1 LEEDYISIKHGPRFE
16 GMPST
21 IGMFGAIGFIIYGSW
36 LISEDLASALVMY
49 FIAIVCIFIFLD
61 FRGVNIDFK
70 RNRIRQYRNMLMI
83 RHGKWE
89 TLSDFKKVSL
99 TLEQFKTMSASSLI
113 SQSFNSKSHDSYFVI
128 LEGEEG
134 IIPFEIGEYEA
145 HSSAKSTMK
154 WMADKLNIPSEDL
167 YGERKKK
174 AAKIQSGRRKT
185 GRRN

>member
-1 LEEDYISIKHGPRFE
+1 
-16 GMPST
+16 
-21 IGMFGAIGFIIYGSW
+21 MFGAIGFTIYGSW
-36 LISEDLASALVMY
+36 LISGDLIPALAMY

-70 RNRIRQYRNMLMI
+70 NNRIRQYRNMLMI
-83 RHGKWE
+83 RYGKWE
-89 TLSDFKKVSL
+89 TLSDFTKVSL

-134 IIPFEIGEYEA
+134 IIPFEIGEYES

-154 WMADKLNIPSEDL
+154 WMTEKLNIPSEDL
-167 YGERKKK
+167 YCKRKKK
-174 AAKIQSGRRKT
+174 ASKILSGKRKT
-185 GRRN
+185 GRKN

>member
-1 LEEDYISIKHGPRFE
+1 MLRDLEADYITIKHGPRFE

-21 IGMFGAIGFIIYGSW
+21 IGMFGAIGCIIYGSW
-36 LISEDLASALVMY
+36 LIGEDVISALVMY
-49 FIAIVCIFIFLD
+49 FIAIVCAFIFFD

-89 TLSDFKKVSL
+89 SLSDFNKVSL
-99 TLEQFKTMSASSLI
+99 TLEQFKTMSTSSLI

-134 IIPFEIGEYEA
+134 IIPFEIGEYES
-145 HSSAKSTMK
+145 HSAAKKTMK
-154 WMADKLNIPSEDL
+154 WLSEKLSIPSEDL

-174 AAKIQSGRRKT
+174 AAKMRSGKRK
-185 GRRN
+185 R

>member
-1 LEEDYISIKHGPRFE
+1 LEGDYISIKHGPRFE

-36 LISEDLASALVMY
+36 LISGDLVSALVMY
-49 FIAIVCIFIFLD
+49 FVAIVCVFIFLD

-70 RNRIRQYRNMLMI
+70 NNRIRQYRNMLMI

-89 TLSDFKKVSL
+89 TLSDFNKVSL
-99 TLEQFKTMSASSLI
+99 TLEQFKTMSASSVI

-134 IIPFEIGEYEA
+134 VIPFEIGEYES

-174 AAKIQSGRRKT
+174 ASKIRSGRK
-185 GRRN
+185 GNKRR